1 MQVETASISQLLD
14 LEGGRSHMAGQDHTP
29 ISGTQCS
36 LSVGIPA

>member
-14 LEGGRSHMAGQDHTP
+14 LERGWSHMADHTP